1 MLPVLNSPVF
11 FTVWFRE
18 YIKMDAKMFIK
29 AFALIGLLVVSG
41 ASFAELKIGFVN
53 VPRVL
58 EKAPQAEDA
67 KKRLE
72 REFSPRD
79 KQLVA
84 QQKEI
89 KSLED
94 KMSRD
99 SAILG
104 EAELRKLE
112 RDIVNKKREAQR
124 AQAEFS
130 EDFNMRRNE
139 ELGKLQ
145 RGILEAIKA
154 IAKEENFDLL
164 LTDGVVFANEQI
176 DITDRVQKKLAQMP
190 K

>member
-1 MLPVLNSPVF
+1 
-11 FTVWFRE
+11 
-18 YIKMDAKMFIK
+18 MDAKMFTK
-29 AFALIGLLVVSG
+29 AFAFIGLLIVSG

-72 REFSPRD
+72 QKFSPRD

-89 KSLED
+89 KSMED
-94 KMSRD
+94 KLARD

-104 EAELRKLE
+104 ETELRKLE

-124 AQAEFS
+124 AQVEFS
-130 EDFNMRRNE
+130 EDFNMARNE
-139 ELGKLQ
+139 ELRKLQ
-145 RGILEAIKA
+145 QGILEAIRA

-164 LTDGVVFANEQI
+164 LTDGVVYANDQI
-176 DITDRVQKKLAQMP
+176 DITDRVQKKLAQTP
-190 K
+190 Q

>member
-1 MLPVLNSPVF
+1 
-11 FTVWFRE
+11 
-18 YIKMDAKMFIK
+18 MDAKMFKK
-29 AFALIGLLVVSG
+29 AFAFIGLLFVSG
-41 ASFAELKIGFVN
+41 VCSAELKIGFVN

-89 KSLED
+89 KNMED
-94 KMSRD
+94 KLARD
-99 SAILG
+99 SAVLG
-104 EAELRKLE
+104 ESEMRKLE

-130 EDFNMRRNE
+130 EDFNIRRNE

-145 RGILEAIKA
+145 RGIFEAIKA
-154 IAKEENFDLL
+154 IAKEENYDLL
-164 LTDGVVFANEQI
+164 LTDGVVYANDKI
-176 DITDRVQKKLAQMP
+176 DITEQVQRKLVQMP
-190 K
+190 H

>member
-1 MLPVLNSPVF
+1 
-11 FTVWFRE
+11 
-18 YIKMDAKMFIK
+18 MDAKKITK
-29 AFALIGLLVVSG
+29 AFAFIGLLIFSG
-41 ASFAELKIGFVN
+41 TGFAELKIGFVN

-58 EKAPQAEDA
+58 EKAPQAEEA

-89 KSLED
+89 KGMED
-94 KMSRD
+94 KLARD
-99 SAILG
+99 SAVLG
-104 EAELRKLE
+104 ETELRKLE

-130 EDFNMRRNE
+130 EDFNIRRNE

-145 RGILEAIKA
+145 RGIFEAIKA
-154 IAKEENFDLL
+154 IAKEENYDLL

-176 DITDRVQKKLAQMP
+176 DITDRVQKRLNQSP
-190 K
+190 Q